1 MNTLYIVHSFKG
13 KNKFKPLAMGHIQ
26 DVVHVNYFLQ
36 IGRERLYIY
45 NFDWGV
51 HVCNAYRR
59 NVYKLFQNRKLM
71 NND

>member
-36 IGRERLYIY
+36 IGRERLYVILI
-45 NFDWGV
+45 GV
-51 HVCNAYRR
+51 FTYAMLIVEMFINCSKIGN
-59 NVYKLFQNRKLM
+59 
-71 NND
+71 